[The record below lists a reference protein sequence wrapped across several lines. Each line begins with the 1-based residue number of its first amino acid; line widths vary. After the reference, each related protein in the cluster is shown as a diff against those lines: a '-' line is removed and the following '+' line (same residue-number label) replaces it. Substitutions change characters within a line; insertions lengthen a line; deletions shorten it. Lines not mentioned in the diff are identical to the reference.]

1 MKPVVLGITG
11 ASGAIYGVRILQELA
26 ALGIDVHLVVTR
38 WGRRTIEHETKYSM
52 ADLTALA
59 ATVVPEGDQTA
70 LVASGSF
77 RTAGMIVAP
86 CSAKSL
92 AAIAHGLS
100 DNLLVRAADVTLKER
115 RRLLLLVRETPL
127 HEAHLNNMLAVTRMG
142 GVVMPPVPAFY
153 QRPGQPRRGRRPH
166 RHAGVGRVRHRVR
179 CHRRRRRPLG
189 RPARYQ
195 ATSLRNTKQRP

>member
-1 MKPVVLGITG
+1 MKPVVLGISG

-38 WGRRTIEHETKYSM
+38 WGRRTIEHETEYSI

-59 ATVVPEGDQTA
+59 AAVVPEGDQTA

-100 DNLLVRAADVTLKER
+100 ENLLVRAADVTLKER
-115 RRLLLLVRETPL
+115 RRLVLLVRETPL
-127 HEAHLNNMLAVTRMG
+127 HEAHLTNMLAVTRMG
-142 GVVMPPVPAFY
+142 GIIMPPVPAFY
-153 QRPGQPRRGRRPH
+153 RRPTTLDEVVDH
-166 RHAGVGRVRHRVR
+166 TVTRVLDLFDIESGATAGGD
-179 CHRRRRRPLG
+179 
-189 RPARYQ
+189 ARWDGQ
-195 ATSLRNTKQRP
+195 LFTKQRT